1 LSNGSKEGE
10 EENMITSIWNVFF
23 APCHYFF
30 SRQVLEPQTQKAQI
44 EGKPWANNPSYTL
57 SNEDS

>member
-1 LSNGSKEGE
+1 
-10 EENMITSIWNVFF
+10 MITSIWNVFF